1 MEKASSPDI
10 IVLLSRRFF
19 RNPGQ
24 KLKSI
29 LIAEDS
35 ATQLLFLTSLL
46 KRLGYSV
53 ATATNGE
60 QALSLAE
67 QQRFSAVITDYEM
80 PEMDGLALCSALR
93 KLHTMKGCPVILL
106 TADTSNKVRV
116 AARKAGAT
124 SLLPK
129 PIKSSSLKQELKRLL

>member
-1 MEKASSPDI
+1 MIE
-10 IVLLSRRFF
+10 LFSRRFF

-80 PEMDGLALCSALR
+80 PEMDGLALCGALR
-93 KLHTMKGCPVILL
+93 KLHSMKGCPIILL
-106 TADTSNKVRV
+106 TADTTNEVRL
-116 AARKAGAT
+116 AARKEGAT

-129 PIKSSSLKQELKRLL
+129 PIKSSDLKQELKRLL